1 MIELPQ
7 FFDGECG
14 TYGDYRCYACKP
26 DLLRMEVRPMTI
38 EEAAMVI
45 FEEASRQGEPL
56 TMDVCR
62 QIAQRLLIPRYMTNM
77 IEKPGEIAQK
87 HRDRYEE
94 NAHDKQD

>member
-1 MIELPQ
+1 
-7 FFDGECG
+7 
-14 TYGDYRCYACKP
+14 
-26 DLLRMEVRPMTI
+26 MTI
-38 EEAAMVI
+38 EEAAMAI

-62 QIAQRLLIPRYMTNM
+62 QIAQRLLIPRHM

-94 NAHDKQD
+94 DTHDKQD